1 MKWLSIILMAFLLN
15 AESFDA
21 KVIRV
26 ADGDTITVQDF
37 KNKQIRIRL
46 EGIDCPEIGQPFGNT
61 ARQYTASYCMGKT
74 VKIEKVG
81 QDQYGRTL
89 AIVWAGDVN
98 VNKALLKAGLAWH
111 YRGNKDQ
118 SLSRLERGAKNAR
131 KGLWS
136 DKNPTA
142 PWEWRR
148 TNR

>member
-15 AESFDA
+15 AESYDA

-26 ADGDTITVQDF
+26 ADGDTITVQDS
-37 KNKQIRIRL
+37 KNKHIRVRL

-81 QDQYGRTL
+81 QDRYGRTL

-98 VNKALLKAGLAWH
+98 VNKALIKAGLAWQ
-111 YRGNKDQ
+111 YRGNRDQ
-118 SLSRLERGAKNAR
+118 SLANLEREARNAR
-131 KGLWS
+131 KGLWR
-136 DKNPTA
+136 DNNPMA
-142 PWEWRR
+142 PWDWRR